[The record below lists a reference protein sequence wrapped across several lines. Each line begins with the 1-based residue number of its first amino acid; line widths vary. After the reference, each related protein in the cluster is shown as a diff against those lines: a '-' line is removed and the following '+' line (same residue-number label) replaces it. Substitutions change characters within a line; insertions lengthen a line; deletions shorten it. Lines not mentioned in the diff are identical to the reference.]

1 MAERFWEIVDAV
13 EFPLLLTNGKD
24 GFPQGR
30 PMHLIHREK
39 HTLWFATSN
48 ASRKVTQIAADARV
62 TVMFVD
68 TVRFNYVSVHG
79 RAQVVTDAGT
89 KGRLW
94 REAWN
99 DDWPAG
105 PSDPDYILLRVVGE
119 SGAYYCGDTD
129 ESGEVSL

>member
-1 MAERFWEIVDAV
+1 MAEQFWEIVEAV

-24 GFPQGR
+24 GFPRAR
-30 PMHLIHREK
+30 PMHLIYREQ
-39 HTLWFATSN
+39 HTLWFATSR
-48 ASRKVTQIAADARV
+48 ASRKVVQIVADPRV

-68 TVRFNYVSVHG
+68 TARFNYVSVQG
-79 RAQVVTDAGT
+79 RAQVVTDVEM

-94 REAWN
+94 REAWK
-99 DDWPAG
+99 DDWPDG

-129 ESGEVSL
+129 ESGEVSF